1 MKTISIP
8 RIILI
13 MMALWLSLIISGC
26 NTMEGAG
33 RDIQS
38 AGESIEDTAD
48 DAAN

>member
-1 MKTISIP
+1 MKTIKVP

-13 MMALWLSLIISGC
+13 MLALWLSLFISGC

-33 RDIQS
+33 EDIQS